1 MADNFLEKHREEY
14 ELKKQNY
21 LRKLKHLLKIKHRRL
36 DKPEDDAL

>member
-1 MADNFLEKHREEY
+1 MADKCLEKHREED

-21 LRKLKHLLKIKHRRL
+21 LRKLKHLPKIKHRRL